1 MKKLSYK
8 RSKYFYD
15 EEHLIEIW
23 GKPYCP
29 YCDKAIRLCDKE
41 GLNYK
46 YYQLDE
52 DYTKEE
58 LVELFPNT
66 KMLPQITID
75 NKHIGGF
82 MELRTFLIGPPD
94 TLLPDE

>member
-29 YCDKAIRLCDKE
+29 YCDKAKALCTKE
-41 GLNYK
+41 GLK
-46 YYQLDE
+46 YTYHQLDE
-52 DYTKEE
+52 DYNKEE

-66 KMLPQITID
+66 KMLPQITVD

-94 TLLPDE
+94 TLFPDE

>member
-15 EEHLIEIW
+15 EEHLVEIW

-41 GLNYK
+41 GLDYT

-58 LVELFPNT
+58 LLEIFPNS
-66 KMLPQITID
+66 KMLPQIKVD
-75 NKHIGGF
+75 DKHIGGF

-94 TLLPDE
+94 TLFPDE